1 MKYYILNIYIV
12 PFWLR
17 GARWLS
23 GRVSDSGARG
33 PGFET
38 YRRRVVSLSKTL
50 YSPKVLVNYPGSDV
64 PSRHDWKI
72 VDWDVKPQHNQPF
85 WLLLGPKEGPIPNAK
100 KHLFSPNCWL
110 KIPNLKIL
118 KNSTWE
124 IQLEHN
130 YDFLSFSSQTVLLK
144 DNKALK
150 PSCNVLGHDLSIF
163 QPLKHV
169 ITFPNFLFLWANFP
183 NSEGPCPNYWNTV
196 YREISEIFQC
206 EHAKIA

>member
-1 MKYYILNIYIV
+1 MTLEKNQCQVKYYVLNIYIV
-12 PFWLR
+12 
-17 GARWLS
+17 
-23 GRVSDSGARG
+23 
-33 PGFET
+33 
-38 YRRRVVSLSKTL
+38 
-50 YSPKVLVNYPGSDV
+50 
-64 PSRHDWKI
+64 
-72 VDWDVKPQHNQPF
+72 PF

-100 KHLFSPNCWL
+100 KHPFSPNCWL

-206 EHAKIA
+206 EHTQIAWFLVQNQCAHWKSVPLNMSVQNSWDKDYIYIYIYI